1 MQIGEFVQTGVSG
14 KVQAVV
20 DSGEP
25 LPLTRYDKPHA
36 TVVPTALWQ
45 EAEAALLRERARQS
59 TEASKS
65 ESSWPHSEPKSQSF
79 VPNSARR

>member
-20 DSGEP
+20 DSGDP

-36 TVVPTALWQ
+36 TVVPTALWE
-45 EAEAALLRERARQS
+45 EAEAALRRER
-59 TEASKS
+59 ES
-65 ESSWPHSEPKSQSF
+65 ESSMT
-79 VPNSARR
+79 